1 MPMLLVGWLMLSGFV
16 AVAANFRGR
25 SGIGWFLISIIISPL
40 LALILVLALPSVA
53 LPRRMRVDIYDGKAR
68 RYRRVRL
75 DKAVNPDDLG
85 WVGQEILSDGFCK
98 YRGHT
103 IYETGQVRY
112 LAH

>member
-1 MPMLLVGWLMLSGFV
+1 MIFVVGWLLFSGIV
-16 AVAANFRGR
+16 GVAAKARGR
-25 SGIGWFLISIIISPL
+25 SGISWFLISIIISPL
-40 LALILVLALPSVA
+40 LALILVLVLPSAA
-53 LPRRMRVDIYDGKAR
+53 LLGRMRVDIYDGKAR

-103 IYETGQVRY
+103 IYEAGQIRS
-112 LAH
+112 LPH